1 MTAGTMISCSRTRH
15 HGNGG
20 SSRFD
25 YHRGNHSC
33 TLGRLHF
40 VRFLQREELLSHR
53 RRGLLPYGATTE
65 WTRHAGNGYD
75 AGVFTAA
82 FCRFSRKACNNVNHR
97 ASPPAADCFLK
108 AKYTR
113 DDKRKSRDVVY
124 SSLLSTTFHLPL
136 SLPIRRKCTFAT
148 PHSVDGPSEHAH
160 DSLFCTF
167 PTFLTISP
175 LQQSRNLYIICFCLF
190 LPVIK
195 HFNVPSKQAEPS
207 EWW

>member
-1 MTAGTMISCSRTRH
+1 ME
-15 HGNGG
+15 
-20 SSRFD
+20 
-25 YHRGNHSC
+25 
-33 TLGRLHF
+33 HF
-40 VRFLQREELLSHR
+40 YVN
-53 RRGLLPYGATTE
+53 T
-65 WTRHAGNGYD
+65 
-75 AGVFTAA
+75 